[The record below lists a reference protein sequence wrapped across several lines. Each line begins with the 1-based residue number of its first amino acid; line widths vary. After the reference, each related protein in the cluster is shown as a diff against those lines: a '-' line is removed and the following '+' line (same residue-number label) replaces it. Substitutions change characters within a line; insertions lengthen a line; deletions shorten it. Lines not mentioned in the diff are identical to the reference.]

1 MREEGLEGR
10 CNSLKLTLNVGDNSA
25 FQEILDEGMKFVYG
39 KCANCN
45 IRFYHQMKCADDLL
59 KNFGK
64 KYDTR
69 GMKILGL
76 LELLFKDCKEIKRKK
91 FFGTLQGHKIC

>member
-1 MREEGLEGR
+1 MREEHIENR
-10 CNSLKLTLNVGDNSA
+10 CNSLSLDCGNPV
-25 FQEILDEGMKFVYG
+25 FQNIIDEGKKFVYG

-59 KNFGK
+59 VNFGR

-69 GMKILGL
+69 GMKIIRL
-76 LELLFKDCKEIKRKK
+76 LEIWFKDCPEIKKRR
-91 FFGTLQGHKIC
+91 FFGTIRGHKNIC